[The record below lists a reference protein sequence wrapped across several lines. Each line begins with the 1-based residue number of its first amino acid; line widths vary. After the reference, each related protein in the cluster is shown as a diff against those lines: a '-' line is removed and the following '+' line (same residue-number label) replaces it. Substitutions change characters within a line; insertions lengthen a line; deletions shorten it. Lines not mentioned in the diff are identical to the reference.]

1 MKNGRFISSSFGFC
15 QVKLT
20 WTFANTAIATT
31 SALVVSILSGLPGRS
46 RTTPTR
52 TRVRLFPR
60 WRAIS
65 VVGSGETSGLGS
77 ILRMGL
83 VTFSPP

>member
-1 MKNGRFISSSFGFC
+1 MLILG
-15 QVKLT
+15 
-20 WTFANTAIATT
+20 AIATT
-31 SALVVSILSGLPGRS
+31 SALAVSVLSGLLGRS

-65 VVGSGETSGLGS
+65 VVGSGGTPGLGS
-77 ILRMGL
+77 ILPTDL
-83 VTFSPP
+83 VTFSPPWRDNCLP